1 VNIDLFSAEA
11 APARRQFLLR
21 SGLGL
26 AGTALAASAAAEGQA
41 PATPPAP
48 AGLATAPRSQA
59 GVSPRLTVHAI
70 DTYHGATAAGL
81 RMELSRWDEAR
92 GAWQRLRSVEG
103 VSGGR
108 TAEPLLLGEDYRA
121 GRYELLLHL
130 GEYFQRLEAPLPQPS
145 FLSVVPVRMSIR
157 DATQRVHLAMLFSPW
172 GYSFYRGS

>member
-1 VNIDLFSAEA
+1 MNMDAFSTGA

-26 AGTALAASAAAEGQA
+26 AGTALATSVAAAESQA
-41 PATPPAP
+41 PATAP
-48 AGLATAPRSQA
+48 AGLAAAPRSQA

-92 GAWQRLRSVEG
+92 GAWQRLRSVDG

>member
-1 VNIDLFSAEA
+1 MNMDAFSTGA
-11 APARRQFLLR
+11 APAARRQFLLR

-26 AGTALAASAAAEGQA
+26 AGTALATSVAAAESQA
-41 PATPPAP
+41 PATAP
-48 AGLATAPRSQA
+48 AGLVAAPRSQA

-108 TAEPLLLGEDYRA
+108 TAEPLLVGEDYRA

-130 GEYFQRLEAPLPQPS
+130 GDYFQRLEAPLPQPS